1 MNLKRFAGALA
12 LALTVAAPA
21 ADASMI
27 TVGSWTVGSGDGVA
41 VTGTHT
47 LNTNAARF
55 TGNIT
60 SFSGPGLSASTFV
73 DSLEE
78 FYAFCYDLS
87 ELLGGNTYEVVFGTN
102 PPNAFGVT
110 QSTLNFLGAVNAYI
124 AGGDAYDWLHASTA
138 GLAAAI
144 QLGLWETLY
153 DDGGTFDLTAGNFR
167 ATGVNAAT
175 AAALNGILPLYGVA
189 NALNPALVMT
199 LHTTGRNGQDLITG
213 YRLPE
218 RIPEPGSLALLAIAA
233 VAAGAMRRRRH

>member
-110 QSTLNFLGAVNAYI
+110 QSTLNFLGAVNAYTRDYTFADDYRYYGVRSSLI
-124 AGGDAYDWLHASTA
+124 SVRASDADPEIDAVIGNPGAIREVPEPGALALLGL
-138 GLAAAI
+138 GLAA
-144 QLGLWETLY
+144 
-153 DDGGTFDLTAGNFR
+153 
-167 ATGVNAAT
+167 V
-175 AAALNGILPLYGVA
+175 
-189 NALNPALVMT
+189 
-199 LHTTGRNGQDLITG
+199 
-213 YRLPE
+213 
-218 RIPEPGSLALLAIAA
+218 SLL
-233 VAAGAMRRRRH
+233 RRRRR